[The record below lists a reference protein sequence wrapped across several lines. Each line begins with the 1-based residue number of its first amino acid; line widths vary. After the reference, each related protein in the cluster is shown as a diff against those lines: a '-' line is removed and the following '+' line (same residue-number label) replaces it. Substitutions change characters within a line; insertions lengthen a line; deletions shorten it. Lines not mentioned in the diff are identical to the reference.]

1 MKILITGKDG
11 QLGKALI
18 AKSKPEY
25 KLLCFNKKQLN
36 IENYQSLRN
45 IILLHRPKWI
55 INTAAFTDVER
66 AEKEKDSAFS
76 INAYA
81 VEEIAKI
88 LNTYGG
94 RLLQISTDF
103 VFKGNKNIPYSI
115 NDLCSPINEYGKSK
129 LEGEILSLKYKD
141 TTTIL
146 RTSWLYSSYGDNFL
160 IKILKHLHLN

>member
-25 KLLCFNKKQLN
+25 KLLSFNKKQLN

-45 IILLHRPKWI
+45 IILFHKPKWI

-81 VEEIAKI
+81 VE
-88 LNTYGG
+88 
-94 RLLQISTDF
+94 
-103 VFKGNKNIPYSI
+103 
-115 NDLCSPINEYGKSK
+115 
-129 LEGEILSLKYKD
+129 
-141 TTTIL
+141 
-146 RTSWLYSSYGDNFL
+146 
-160 IKILKHLHLN
+160 